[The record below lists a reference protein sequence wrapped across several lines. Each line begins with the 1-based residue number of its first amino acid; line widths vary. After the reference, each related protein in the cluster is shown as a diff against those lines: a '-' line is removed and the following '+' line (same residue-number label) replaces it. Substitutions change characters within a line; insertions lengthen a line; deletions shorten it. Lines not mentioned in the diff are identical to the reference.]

1 MSTFIF
7 ERSSDEDVIVINAI
21 IKGKYE
27 FRLALDKL
35 QHIPQLIVMFYI
47 FPAMN

>member
-21 IKGKYE
+21 IKGKYG
-27 FRLALDKL
+27 FRLTLD
-35 QHIPQLIVMFYI
+35 
-47 FPAMN
+47 